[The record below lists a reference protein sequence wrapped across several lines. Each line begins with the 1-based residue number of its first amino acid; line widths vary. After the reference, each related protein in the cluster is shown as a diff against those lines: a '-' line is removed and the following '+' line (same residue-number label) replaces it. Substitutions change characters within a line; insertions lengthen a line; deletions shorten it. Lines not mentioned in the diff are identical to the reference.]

1 MKKYFALVLF
11 LIFPGYVWAC
21 SSGLNYGDVS
31 ITNLPPKILL
41 SAGNYS
47 AGTVIYDSGKIYHA
61 ETSVLNCTGSLY
73 ARFSWAPGVA
83 NALVGNNIYATSVPG
98 VGLRVKV
105 WLNTTGKYNGSS
117 TAFKADS
124 SEHYIGD
131 NDFSLGSTTIF
142 SYYASTNYS
151 PVYQLQLVATGGTIP
166 SNSSLSFTDPIST
179 VAIKD
184 SEGEFVISQLH
195 ISGTTKIELVPMGC
209 TANTAA
215 LNFQMGSVKTSEFNL
230 SNKVGSVQQTL
241 TLTCEPGTNVLMWVT
256 ATEAEGDN
264 PDRTVIALT
273 PGENTATGV
282 GVQLSIGRTTLS
294 LNDSLYLAFP
304 YSDRTSV
311 TNPEAEAS
319 YSIFTTPDNPG
330 GASASNSLT
339 FTANYYKTGDTVTPG
354 TANASGTI
362 TFIYQ

>member
-1 MKKYFALVLF
+1 M
-11 LIFPGYVWAC
+11 
-21 SSGLNYGDVS
+21 
-31 ITNLPPKILL
+31 
-41 SAGNYS
+41 
-47 AGTVIYDSGKIYHA
+47 
-61 ETSVLNCTGSLY
+61 
-73 ARFSWAPGVA
+73 
-83 NALVGNNIYATSVPG
+83 
-98 VGLRVKV
+98 
-105 WLNTTGKYNGSS
+105 
-117 TAFKADS
+117 
-124 SEHYIGD
+124 
-131 NDFSLGSTTIF
+131 
-142 SYYASTNYS
+142 
-151 PVYQLQLVATGGTIP
+151 
-166 SNSSLSFTDPIST
+166 
-179 VAIKD
+179 
-184 SEGEFVISQLH
+184 
-195 ISGTTKIELVPMGC
+195 SGTTKIELVPMGC